1 MIGNHLG
8 NHLIILRVNV
18 RWEWQRLVLRK
29 NGTSCHF
36 LPRPGTLHTKHG
48 QKTAWTKTQRGHIR
62 RYAMRAELREF
73 AVIHAIVVVFVCVA
87 LPIGAL
93 CA

>member
-1 MIGNHLG
+1 
-8 NHLIILRVNV
+8 
-18 RWEWQRLVLRK
+18 
-29 NGTSCHF
+29 
-36 LPRPGTLHTKHG
+36 
-48 QKTAWTKTQRGHIR
+48 
-62 RYAMRAELREF
+62 MRAELREF

>member
-1 MIGNHLG
+1 MDKDAT
-8 NHLIILRVNV
+8 RTYKM
-18 RWEWQRLVLRK
+18 RD
-29 NGTSCHF
+29 
-36 LPRPGTLHTKHG
+36 
-48 QKTAWTKTQRGHIR
+48 
-62 RYAMRAELREF
+62 AMRTELREF